1 VSSGNSTAL
10 VVGASRGLGLGLATE
25 FFGRGWSVIGTARDA
40 QKAQELKQLAAASDG
55 RVRLE
60 SLDIDSALELEA
72 LAGRIKDIRLDLL
85 FVNAG
90 ISGTQGPI
98 EASTDEELL
107 RVLRT
112 NAIGPIRLAR
122 RLLPQVVD
130 GGKIAFMTSLMGSIT
145 DNGSG
150 GFDLYRISKASLN
163 MLTRSFVAT
172 SVKDRNVT
180 VLSLHPGWVRTDMG
194 GPAAPLTVRES
205 VQGLANVLEARQSG
219 KHQFLDYRGRE
230 LPW

>member
-1 VSSGNSTAL
+1 MTRTAL

-25 FFGRGWSVIGTARDA
+25 LYGRGWSVIGTARDRSRA
-40 QKAQELKQLAAASDG
+40 EGLEQLAAGSGG
-55 RVRLE
+55 RVEIE
-60 SLDIDSALELEA
+60 SIDIDNEQDLEA
-72 LAGRIKDIRLDLL
+72 MAGRLKGRKLDLL

-90 ISGTQGPI
+90 ISGSQNPI
-98 EASTDEELL
+98 ERSTDEDLL

-112 NAIGPIRLAR
+112 NAIAPIRIAQ

-130 GGKIAFMTSLMGSIT
+130 GGSIAFMTSLMGSIT

-163 MLTRSFVAT
+163 MLTRSFFAT
-172 SVKDRNVT
+172 GTKDRNVT

-194 GPAAPLTVRES
+194 GPAAPLTVQES
-205 VQGLANVLEARQSG
+205 VQGLAGVLEA
-219 KHQFLDYRGRE
+219 KHGRKHLFLDYRGRE